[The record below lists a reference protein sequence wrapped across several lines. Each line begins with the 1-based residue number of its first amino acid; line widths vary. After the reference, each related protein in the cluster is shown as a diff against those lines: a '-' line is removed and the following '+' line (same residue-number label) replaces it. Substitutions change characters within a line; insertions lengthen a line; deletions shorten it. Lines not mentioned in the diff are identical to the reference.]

1 MQVMDFQEVQRRYL
15 ELRADFEAGRISEEE
30 FQEEIEGLQVK
41 DEQGVYWTIGAQS
54 GKWYRYDGQ
63 EWTQETP
70 ISMTKHQGRGI
81 PERVARRLGGP
92 AYEEGQGIPRWLQVG
107 CFGIVLLGVVAALI
121 FFFMMV
127 SGQPRTTR
135 TATPPRSVAVGSP
148 TATSVF
154 VNTPAL
160 SDIEAEET
168 PLTLP
173 SASPV
178 SPATP
183 SPTPTPLTFQAYAND
198 TLGVKLDRPGGWQVR
213 ESTDQ
218 VVLAPNVAGLAA
230 SLVPTRALVSSAT
243 FVIARQPGGAAL
255 NADNLLDELLAELP
269 VEGPTTVRGT
279 RPVYNVDWSISR
291 VQLKAADPNK
301 QVIAYAATALLDG
314 TAYLVWAAAPR
325 AEWTRLEGIYQKMI
339 NSLRVTP
346 PLLALAS
353 PSRPAVPVGDTP
365 SVTPTN
371 LPTDTPGPAGTPTPI
386 VYVIERGDTLGSIA
400 MKYDVS
406 VEDLQT
412 INNISDPTKLQ
423 IGQQLIIPAP
433 GYVPPVGATAQ
444 PTSMT
449 EPARTSEPTT
459 PAETVAAPVTEAS
472 PEGTR
477 EAPEPTPTRTPRPQP
492 TATPAA
498 LSGKIVYPVYDPSR
512 MLENQPGSYD
522 IWMSDPQG
530 NNKQVLVSNASQP
543 HLNPGGDLL
552 AYRSWEPQK
561 RGIAFL
567 TIGGGRADLLT
578 SYVED
583 ISPCWDPSSLTIV
596 FPSRREPDRV
606 ARLYRIDQTNK
617 KETGLG
623 LIAEYVS
630 TFRDGRLVYKGCSP
644 EGACG
649 IYISGAEGTGATLI
663 SSNGGDTAPAPSPDG
678 TRIAFMSIGRDGAS
692 NYEIFVM
699 DSSGGNVVRLTNNGA
714 ADGLPTWSPD
724 GSTIAW
730 VSNQGGVWAIWAMNA
745 DGSNQRQLFAMGGSP
760 DGIVESQHDISRGW
774 LEERIAWGP

>member
-1 MQVMDFQEVQRRYL
+1 MDFQEVQRRYL
-15 ELRADFEAGRISEEE
+15 ELRADFEAGRITEEE

-63 EWTQETP
+63 AWTQETP

-81 PERVARRLGGP
+81 PERVARHLGGP

-135 TATPPRSVAVGSP
+135 TATPPRSVAISSPTPTIGISDTPTLSELDESSASPTLPVATRPSPVPSP
-148 TATSVF
+148 TA
-154 VNTPAL
+154 
-160 SDIEAEET
+160 
-168 PLTLP
+168 
-173 SASPV
+173 
-178 SPATP
+178 
-183 SPTPTPLTFQAYAND
+183 TPLTFQAYSND
-198 TLGVKLDRPGGWQVR
+198 GLGVKLDRPGGWQVR
-213 ESTDQ
+213 ESVDQ
-218 VVLAPNVAGLAA
+218 VVLAPDVAGLVA

-243 FVIARQPGGAAL
+243 FVIARRPGGAAL
-255 NADNLLDELLAELP
+255 NADTLLDDLLAELP
-269 VEGPTTVRGT
+269 IEGPTTVRGT

-301 QVIAYAATALLDG
+301 QIIAYAATALLDG

-325 AEWTRLEGIYQKMI
+325 SEWARLEGIYQKMI

-353 PSRPAVPVGDTP
+353 PSRPTAATGT
-365 SVTPTN
+365 TPTVPPTG
-371 LPTDTPGPAGTPTPI
+371 LPTDTPGPAGTPTPV

-406 VEDLQT
+406 VEDLQA

-433 GYVPPVGATAQ
+433 GYVPPTAVADQ
-444 PTSMT
+444 PTTTT
-449 EPARTSEPTT
+449 EPVPQTRPTTSAETATRETTEVLPGEPT
-459 PAETVAAPVTEAS
+459 AETAK
-472 PEGTR
+472 
-477 EAPEPTPTRTPRPQP
+477 PTPTQTPRPQP

-498 LSGKIVYPVYDPSR
+498 LTGKIVYPVYDPSR

-522 IWMSDPQG
+522 IWMSDPHG
-530 NNKQVLVSNASQP
+530 NNKQVLVFNASQP

-583 ISPCWDPSSLTIV
+583 TSPCWDPSSLTIV

-606 ARLYRIDQTNK
+606 ARLYRVDQTNK
-617 KETGLG
+617 NETGLG

-630 TFRDGRLVYKGCSP
+630 TFRDGRLVFKGCSP

-649 IYISGAEGTGATLI
+649 IYVSGAEGTGPTLI

-678 TRIAFMSIGRDGAS
+678 GRIAFMSVGRDGAS

-699 DSSGGNVVRLTNNGA
+699 DSGGGSVVRLTNNGA

-745 DGSNQRQLFAMGGSP
+745 DGSNQRQLFDMGGSP

-774 LEERIAWGP
+774 LEERISWGP